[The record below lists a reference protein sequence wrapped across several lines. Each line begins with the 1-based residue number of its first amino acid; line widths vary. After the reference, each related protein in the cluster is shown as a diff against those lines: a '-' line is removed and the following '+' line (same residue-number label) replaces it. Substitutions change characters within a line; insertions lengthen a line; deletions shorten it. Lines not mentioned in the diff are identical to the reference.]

1 MEVMGYRIALGE
13 PSIEVGTGD
22 LCHRLYRRAIHETVC
37 FRLGFLVLL
46 LCNLIKPL
54 EGVLGDCKSLSIGD
68 ISCIL

>member
-37 FRLGFLVLL
+37 FPARYPRAIVMQPYKAARRCAWGL
-46 LCNLIKPL
+46 
-54 EGVLGDCKSLSIGD
+54 
-68 ISCIL
+68 